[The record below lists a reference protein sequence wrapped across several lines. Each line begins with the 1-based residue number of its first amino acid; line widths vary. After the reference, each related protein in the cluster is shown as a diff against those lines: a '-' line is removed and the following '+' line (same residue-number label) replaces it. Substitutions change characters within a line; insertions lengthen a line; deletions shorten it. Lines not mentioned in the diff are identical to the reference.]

1 VKEVAVANLLQ
12 SSYSIA
18 SVILF
23 SFHINFLVEIPIVT
37 VTEGGGGV
45 EEKKGHIKRTEA
57 I

>member
-37 VTEGGGGV
+37 VTEGG
-45 EEKKGHIKRTEA
+45 EWRRRKGT
-57 I
+57 

>member
-37 VTEGGGGV
+37 VTEGGRV
-45 EEKKGHIKRTEA
+45 EKKGRIKRTEA